1 LEEGVENSF
10 VVIFAGIFF
19 LELQG
24 KRQGG
29 DLEDRLGEVVFGNKL
44 MGKSLRQTTGYN
56 PLEYC

>member
-1 LEEGVENSF
+1 LGEGIENSF
-10 VVIFAGIFF
+10 VVIFAGGDV
-19 LELQG
+19 ELQG

-44 MGKSLRQTTGYN
+44 MGKNLRKTTGYN